1 MKFAALGLVAAASAA
16 NVSPEVMSAF
26 QLFQQKYGKTYSDAE
41 FPKRAAV
48 FAENLEK
55 VQARNLEHMLVG
67 GDAVFGITQF
77 MDLTEAE
84 FKATYLSGYIP
95 PTGNS
100 TRVVPKM
107 VGAPATTVDWRTKG
121 VVTPVKNQGQC
132 GSCWAFSAT
141 AAIESYGA
149 LSGKYKLEV
158 LSPQQ
163 INSCD
168 KVDQGCNGGNTETAY
183 QYVVQAGGIETEA
196 SYPYT
201 SGTGITGFCKFSA
214 SKIAVSITGYTGVA
228 QGEDNLKTALNAGP
242 VSVCLAATA
251 FQTYSSGVLKY
262 CPGFIDHC
270 VQAVGYDDGYST
282 PYWTIRNSWNTDWGE
297 KGYIRL
303 EQGHN
308 ICKVSNDV
316 TFPTF

>member
-1 MKFAALGLVAAASAA
+1 MMNVLAFAAVAQGILIT
-16 NVSPEVMSAF
+16 PEVSVAF
-26 QLFQQKYGKTYSDAE
+26 SNFASRYGKTYTEAE
-41 FPKRAAV
+41 FAKRIGI
-48 FAENLEK
+48 FAENLEM
-55 VQARNLEHMLVG
+55 VQRQNEEHILMG
-67 GDAVFGITQF
+67 GDAVFGVTKF
-77 MDLTEAE
+77 MDLTVDE
-84 FKATYLSGYIP
+84 FRSQYLTYQPRDLSGNNYTFP
-95 PTGNS
+95 S
-100 TRVVPKM
+100 
-107 VGAPATTVDWRTKG
+107 APQATSVDWVAQGMT
-121 VVTPVKNQGQC
+121 TPVKDQGQC

-141 AAIESYGA
+141 AAIESYA
-149 LSGKYKLEV
+149 KLSGKYDLIK